1 MSYGVALRNG
11 VPFTLG
17 TLAALGVNTGG
28 GSAPR
33 VATPTFDPLPGTYSA
48 TQSVTISCLT
58 AGATIYYTTN
68 GTTPTSGSTAY
79 TVPVSIAS
87 TTTLK
92 AIAID
97 GVIADS
103 YIASGVYT
111 ITVVATNLFEDDGTT
126 ILYEDDGV
134 TALTED

>member
-28 GSAPR
+28 GSPPR
-33 VATPTFDPLPGTYSA
+33 VATPTFSPVAGAYLG

-58 AGATIYYTTN
+58 AGATIYYTVD
-68 GTTPTSGSTAY
+68 GSMPTAGSTVY
-79 TVPVSIAS
+79 TVPVSIS
-87 TTTLK
+87 TTTTLK

-97 GVIADS
+97 GVIDDS
-103 YIASGVYT
+103 YVASGLYT
-111 ITVVATNLFEDDGTT
+111 ITTTAVYLYEDDGTT
-126 ILYEDDGV
+126 VLYEDDGT